1 MKYIEIFP
9 KTVHEIPSQDYPT
22 TECLIIAQD
31 SHSRSKKLIISYSN
45 PCIDYHEYH
54 RKPVAFMFSLKLARL
69 FCEWFHLDMI
79 KS

>member
-9 KTVHEIPSQDYPT
+9 KMVHEIPSQDYPT

-31 SHSRSKKLIISYSN
+31 SHCRSKKLVIEYIN
-45 PCIDYHEYH
+45 PGSDHH
-54 RKPVAFMFSLKLARL
+54 RKAVAFMFSLGLARM
-69 FCEWFHLDMI
+69 FCEWFCADMFI